1 MDDISD
7 IEGLRHEP
15 SRSSVPSVA
24 MAVWQTRGSNAK
36 MPEFGIPFILQ
47 TMAGNSRMS
56 GAGAE

>member
-7 IEGLRHEP
+7 IVGLRHEP